1 MFALIGKVGVG
12 SGVFGLGG
20 LFFCC
25 KTGVGFM
32 FSDLERADLDLEGTV
47 CWTTT
52 CGTLATDLPR
62 ADLDL
67 GGLGTGTV

>member
-1 MFALIGKVGVG
+1 M
-12 SGVFGLGG
+12 
-20 LFFCC
+20 
-25 KTGVGFM
+25 TGVGFM
-32 FSDLERADLDLEGTV
+32 FSDLERADLDLEGTD